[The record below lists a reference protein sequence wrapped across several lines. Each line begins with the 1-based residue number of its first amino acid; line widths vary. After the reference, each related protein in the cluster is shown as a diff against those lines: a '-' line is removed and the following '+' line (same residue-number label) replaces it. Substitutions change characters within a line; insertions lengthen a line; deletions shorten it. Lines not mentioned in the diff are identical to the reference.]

1 MMRTRTRVTGDARL
15 EMTGCKAAMAVAAVA
30 MACCLPAP
38 ALDPSLEVNQY
49 AHTAWKVRNGFI
61 KGGIFAMAQG
71 PDGYL
76 WLGTEFG
83 LVRFDGVRAVPW
95 QPPVGQRLPSNFITS
110 LLFARDG
117 TLWIGTQPGLTSW
130 KDGKITTY
138 PQIAGLTG
146 KVLLQDRAG
155 TIWVGVSRSPAGAKL
170 CSIQGARMDCYGGDG
185 KLGGGIL
192 GLYED
197 ALRNLWVGTDTGFW
211 RWKPGPPKFFPAT
224 SEASGIRGFADDDG
238 RGLLVSVEGGIR
250 RLVHDGFEARPLPY
264 HGLTAAASQ
273 IFRDRDGSLWV
284 TTFTHGLVHVHQGRL
299 DTFSSSDGLSGDGVF
314 SILEDREGNVW
325 VGTLSGLDRFRDYSV
340 ATISRRQGL
349 GGPVTSTLAARDGSV
364 WITDGT
370 RTSLNRWDHGT
381 MSVWRYSNG
390 VGRPRGTIDGLA
402 PDSVYEDSSGRI
414 WATTVHQ
421 LGYLDHGR
429 IAPILSYPSGFI
441 RGIAEGPPGH
451 LWLASQQNGLL
462 QVFQGKV
469 VLQLSWRS
477 LGLDRFG
484 FSPVVDPAKHG
495 LWIGIGQPG
504 VAWLAE
510 NRIEATYSA
519 ADGLGRGGVSD
530 LRLDSGGAL
539 WVATDGGLSRIK
551 DGHILTLT
559 GRDGLPCD
567 EVLWSVEDN
576 DHAAW
581 VYMPCGLVRIPGQEL
596 DAWAA
601 GTKTA
606 VTTRVLDASDGVAP
620 PTWPRSS
627 RPQVSKAPDGR
638 IWFTTSDGVGILDP
652 HHLPFNSIP
661 PPVHVENIVA
671 DGTGY
676 SIAGP
681 LNLPSRVRDLSI
693 DYTALSLTIPEK
705 VRFRVKLEGQD
716 KDWRELVNVRH
727 VEYTNLPPKNYR
739 FRVIA
744 ANNSGVW
751 NELGDQLTFS
761 IAPAWFQTNWFR
773 ISCVAAFLVLLWG
786 IYRLRVQRLQ
796 HQFAIGLEARVNER
810 TRIARDLHDTLL
822 QSIQGLMLHFQTG
835 IDLLP
840 ERPVEA
846 RKKLETALDHAD
858 QAIAEGRDAV
868 QGLRSSAV
876 ETNDLVPAVRALVEE
891 LRADKTNQDSVDF
904 QVKVEGA
911 PRNLDPILRDEVYRI
926 AAEALRNAFRHAHAQ
941 RIEVE
946 ILYGE
951 PWLRLRVRDDGK
963 GIDPKFLGA
972 DGRAGHYGLH
982 GMRERAK
989 LVGGKLAV
997 WSRPDSGTEVE
1008 LSIPASTAYATSS
1021 RRRSWLSEKFSGKG
1035 PL

>member
-1 MMRTRTRVTGDARL
+1 MMRTRTRVTGDSGL
-15 EMTGCKAAMAVAAVA
+15 ELTGCKAAMAVAAVA
-30 MACCLPAP
+30 MACCLPAR
-38 ALDPSLEVNQY
+38 ALDPSLEVSQY
-49 AHTAWKVRNGFI
+49 AHTAWKVRDGFT

-76 WLGTEFG
+76 WLATEFG

-117 TLWIGTQPGLTSW
+117 TLWIGTHGGLASW

-138 PQIAGLTG
+138 PQMAGQTG
-146 KVLLQDRAG
+146 KVLFQDRAG
-155 TIWVGVSRSPAGAKL
+155 TIWVGGYRPPAGAKL
-170 CSIQGARMDCYGGDG
+170 CSIQGVRMNCYGGDG
-185 KLGGGIL
+185 KLGGGIF

-197 ALRNLWVGTDTGFW
+197 ALQNLWVGTNTGFW

-224 SEASGIRGFADDDG
+224 SDAYGIRGFADDDDG
-238 RGLLVSVEGGIR
+238 HGLLVSVEGGIR
-250 RLVHDGFEARPLPY
+250 RLIHDGFETRPLPFQK
-264 HGLTAAASQ
+264 LSASVSQ

-299 DTFSSSDGLSGDGVF
+299 DTFSLSDGLSGDDVF

-325 VGTLSGLDRFRDYSV
+325 VGTVSGLDRFRGYSV
-340 ATISRRQGL
+340 ATISPRQGL
-349 GGPVTSTLAARDGSV
+349 TGVTSALAARDGTI
-364 WITDGT
+364 WITSG
-370 RTSLNRWDHGT
+370 TSLNRWDHGT
-381 MSVWRYSNG
+381 ISVWRYSNG
-390 VGRPRGTIDGLA
+390 VGRPGRTIDGLA
-402 PDSVYEDSSGRI
+402 PNSLYEDSSGRI
-414 WATTVHQ
+414 WATTIRQ
-421 LGYLDHGR
+421 FGYLDHGR
-429 IAPILSYPSGFI
+429 FAPILSYPSDFI

-451 LWLASQQNGLL
+451 LWLASEQNGLL

-469 VLQLSWRS
+469 VQQLSWRR
-477 LGLDRFG
+477 LGLDHFG
-484 FSPVVDPAKHG
+484 FWPVVDPAKHG
-495 LWIGIGQPG
+495 LWIGLGQTG

-510 NRIEATYSA
+510 NRMQATYSA
-519 ADGLGRGGVSD
+519 VDGLGQGQVND

-551 DGHILTLT
+551 DGRILTLT
-559 GRDGLPCD
+559 SRDGLPCD
-567 EVLWSVEDN
+567 GVFWSVEDD
-576 DHAAW
+576 DHAVW
-581 VYMPCGLVRIPGQEL
+581 LYMQCGLVRIPGQEL

-606 VTTRVLDASDGVAP
+606 VTTRVLDASDGVPSAS
-620 PTWPRSS
+620 WPRSFK
-627 RPQVSKAPDGR
+627 PQVSKAPDGR
-638 IWFTTSDGVGILDP
+638 IWFTTSEGVGILDP
-652 HHLPFNSIP
+652 HHLPFNSLP

-681 LNLPSRVRDLSI
+681 LNLPSRVNNLSI
-693 DYTALSLTIPEK
+693 DYMALSLTIPEK

-751 NELGDQLTFS
+751 NELGDTLEFS
-761 IAPAWFQTNWFR
+761 IAPAWYQTLWFR
-773 ISCVAAFLVLLWG
+773 ALCVAAFLALLWG
-786 IYRLRVQRLQ
+786 IYRLRIQRLQ

-810 TRIARDLHDTLL
+810 TRIARELHDTLL
-822 QSIQGLMLHFQTG
+822 QSIQGLMLHFQAG
-835 IDLLP
+835 VDLIP

-846 RKKLETALDHAD
+846 RKTLETALDQAD
-858 QAIAEGRDAV
+858 QVIAEGRDAV
-868 QGLRSSAV
+868 HDLRSSAF

-891 LRADKTNQDSVDF
+891 LQADKTNQVSVDF

-946 ILYGE
+946 ILFGE
-951 PWLRLRVRDDGK
+951 RWLRLRVRDDGK